1 MMQQDTNSTVI
12 VDSKDGRG
20 DQEPRQA
27 RSLLEASKCKDSPKN
42 F

>member
-1 MMQQDTNSTVI
+1 MMQYDMNSTVT

-20 DQEPRQA
+20 DQEPRHA
-27 RSLLEASKCKDSPKN
+27 GRPLEASKCKDSPQN